1 MIMGHESPHQ
11 MLSPP
16 PFLSSR
22 EGENW
27 KGQRQWGSSYS
38 YPERDCGRAVAAAIM
53 GIRNWTKRQRKGG
66 TDQCAARDPIDTCT
80 PHTLR
85 SENPAKGTLLLE
97 KLEKCF
103 ARRWAKQQVSDFQ
116 SINNFPRRPIKWT
129 RIKATTLVG
138 HASDL
143 AQPRNEKKQ

>member
-1 MIMGHESPHQ
+1 
-11 MLSPP
+11 MLSPL

-38 YPERDCGRAVAAAIM
+38 YPERDCGRVVAAAIM
-53 GIRNWTKRQRKGG
+53 ASETGRKGSG
-66 TDQCAARDPIDTCT
+66 KAARISALPVTRLT
-80 PHTLR
+80 RALHTRCALKIQQK
-85 SENPAKGTLLLE
+85 ALLLLLE

-143 AQPRNEKKQ
+143 AQPPQ